1 MFSLLKVKHKNNLQE
16 ASLLELSQR
25 EIPHVQVPVDLEL
38 AMQLQMVSLTREDF
52 AIAKALKPY
61 VEKEIQGVI
70 DNFYDNL
77 EHNPSLI
84 NIINEHS
91 SIERL
96 KKTLRRHIVEMFSG
110 TMNEQFLHKRKQI
123 AIIHLN
129 IGLTQKWYIASFE
142 KIFDGLVDTMTKYF
156 SNIEDQLIA
165 IKVIQK
171 LLNLEQQVVLEAY
184 DEEIERIKNEET
196 EQKAVILDYLETT
209 SNEFAMMIEETSH
222 SIQKISQQLQ
232 IITNDS
238 KKGTELADSAKHD
251 ALEGNNRLS
260 EMRRALDTMETNTVK
275 ATDDMKGLDATSQ
288 QIKDIIEMV
297 KSIADQTNLLALN
310 ASIEAARAGQHG
322 RGFAVVADEIRKL
335 SVQTASSVTK
345 ITNLISQTNKQIDKS
360 TASMADVARYLEDVR
375 HQMTNTEHAFH
386 QINQSMDETTVSNEN
401 IEYQLETVST
411 LIRDISQANEVI
423 PQSLNRIKQLISD
436 IQNQ

>member
-1 MFSLLKVKHKNNLQE
+1 MFSLLKVREKNNLQE
-16 ASLLELSQR
+16 TSLLDLSQKAFSHIQ
-25 EIPHVQVPVDLEL
+25 IPNDSEL

-61 VEKEIQGVI
+61 VEKEIQGII
-70 DNFYDNL
+70 DDFYDNL
-77 EHNPSLI
+77 EHNPALI

-96 KKTLRRHIVEMFSG
+96 KKTLKRHIVEMFSG

-123 AIIHLN
+123 AMIHVN

-142 KIFDGLVDTMTKYF
+142 KIFDGLVNTITKYF
-156 SNIEDQLIA
+156 SNVEDQLTA

-184 DEEIERIKNEET
+184 DEEVERIKSEESKR
-196 EQKAVILDYLETT
+196 KAIILDYLETT
-209 SNEFAMMIEETSH
+209 SNEFASMVEETSD

-238 KKGTELADSAKHD
+238 KQGTELAGSAKHD

-260 EMRRALDTMETNTVK
+260 EMRRVLDTLESNTVK
-275 ATDDMKGLDATSQ
+275 TTDDMKGLDITSK
-288 QIKDIIEMV
+288 QIKDIIEIV

-345 ITNLISQTNKQIDKS
+345 ITNLINQTNKQIDKS

-386 QINQSMDETTVSNEN
+386 QINQSMDKTTLSNEK

-411 LIRDISQANEVI
+411 LVHDIAQANEAI
-423 PQSLNRIKQLISD
+423 PQSLNRIKQLIND
-436 IQNQ
+436 IQKR